1 MMMNR
6 GFYIILV
13 SLATLMFAMA
23 TGCSDHKKV
32 ESADSI
38 VMEQPEIPDSMPPL
52 PKYLITSEGIGP
64 VETGMQSRTWP
75 DSISGLY
82 DSVEEGPGG
91 DADQYEFYLEG
102 NPMVTVLDFGEDK
115 ADLVIVSDPS
125 IKAKVGDKE
134 LGLGDSFREL
144 LSEPGVSAE
153 WQQLDDE
160 GMWYW
165 NCKGVWF
172 APEQSNIPKSLADKL
187 YDSTRAPEATDFPLE
202 VGIGYM
208 GTGLPF

>member
-1 MMMNR
+1 M
-6 GFYIILV
+6 IIQIKIR
-13 SLATLMFAMA
+13 MA
-23 TGCSDHKKV
+23 AVIAVCAIVMAGCGGKV
-32 ESADSI
+32 EKQTADSVVSDTELI
-38 VMEQPEIPDSMPPL
+38 SDSVAPV
-52 PKYLITSEGIGP
+52 PKYLLTSEGIGP
-64 VETGMQSRTWP
+64 VEAGMPSRTWP

-82 DSVEEGPGG
+82 DMVEEGPGG

-102 NPMVTVLDFGEDK
+102 NPMVTVMDFGEGE

-125 IKAKVGDKE
+125 IKARVGDKE
-134 LGLGDSFREL
+134 LGLGDSFEL
-144 LSEPGVSAE
+144 LLRQPGVRAE

-165 NCKGVWF
+165 NCKGIWF
-172 APEQSNIPKSLADKL
+172 APEQNNLPKSLADKL
-187 YDSTRAPEATDFPLE
+187 YDSTRAPEASDFPEE